1 MKWGFC
7 NSYPSVLLPVRL
19 LIFAPVGL
27 LLVLG
32 SALAI
37 LLAPGYLA
45 NPAKVPGVG
54 VRWLRVWWA
63 WVMGDITTWEL
74 IR

>member
-1 MKWGFC
+1 MSKILV
-7 NSYPSVLLPVRL
+7 PIRL

-27 LLVLG
+27 LLILG
-32 SALAI
+32 TALSI
-37 LLAPGYLA
+37 LVAPGYLV
-45 NPAKVPGVG
+45 NPTKVPGVG

-74 IR
+74 IK

>member
-1 MKWGFC
+1 MSKIL
-7 NSYPSVLLPVRL
+7 VLIRL

-27 LLVLG
+27 LLILG
-32 SALAI
+32 TALAA
-37 LLAPGYLA
+37 LAAPGYFV

-63 WVMGDITTWEL
+63 WVMGDITTWQL